1 MPSIYRR
8 ETIQVVSE
16 HRKAPAFN
24 TQGELSVQLRIH
36 AAHNT
41 SRIEK
46 LSAGRWF
53 LIGQI
58 ILMALLGVACAGQY
72 FRWYATVAFLPVLV
86 RGFAWFAARLEA
98 LTIQALGK
106 SELAYACA
114 FGVLLVLGM
123 RLP

>member
-1 MPSIYRR
+1 MTGRLGN
-8 ETIQVVSE
+8 TAWTLWAANLLFAVNQIQ
-16 HRKAPAFN
+16 F
-24 TQGELSVQLRIH
+24 VQLRIR

-41 SRIEK
+41 SQIEK

-53 LIGQI
+53 LIGQV

-72 FRWYATVAFLPVLV
+72 FRWYAAVAFLPVLL
-86 RGFAWFAARLEA
+86 RGFAWFAAKPEP
-98 LTIQALGK
+98 LTIHALGK
-106 SELAYACA
+106 SELVYACA

>member
-1 MPSIYRR
+1 MRC
-8 ETIQVVSE
+8 EKIQKVSE

-24 TQGELSVQLRIH
+24 TQGELSVQLRIQ

-41 SRIEK
+41 SRTEK

-53 LIGQI
+53 LIGQV
-58 ILMALLGVACAGQY
+58 LMALLGVACAGQY
-72 FRWYATVAFLPVLV
+72 FRWSAAVAFLPVLL
-86 RGFAWFAARLEA
+86 RGFAWFAARFEA